1 MMLCLQC
8 NKQLNY
14 NLLNDSIMNTANR
27 KRTEIDAELDR
38 LEVEFEKNRK
48 EMQRLADENRRAGNR
63 YGELSNANHDI
74 NNRILTLLA
83 ERWESEGNEKRAPP
97 KNLPRRGKI
106 RNWKTHKEMKTMN
119 ANATV
124 GDKIRIIHL
133 RDEDSRYDGKEG
145 RSSSST
151 RSDNCTAHGAA
162 WQSSPKS
169 IGS

>member
-48 EMQRLADENRRAGNR
+48 EMQGLAGNR

-83 ERWESEGNEKRAPP
+83 ERWESEE
-97 KNLPRRGKI
+97 
-106 RNWKTHKEMKTMN
+106 
-119 ANATV
+119 
-124 GDKIRIIHL
+124 
-133 RDEDSRYDGKEG
+133 
-145 RSSSST
+145 
-151 RSDNCTAHGAA
+151 TAD
-162 WQSSPKS
+162 
-169 IGS
+169 

>member
-63 YGELSNANHDI
+63 YGELSNANHAN

-83 ERWESEGNEKRAPP
+83 ERWESEE
-97 KNLPRRGKI
+97 
-106 RNWKTHKEMKTMN
+106 
-119 ANATV
+119 
-124 GDKIRIIHL
+124 
-133 RDEDSRYDGKEG
+133 
-145 RSSSST
+145 
-151 RSDNCTAHGAA
+151 TAD
-162 WQSSPKS
+162 
-169 IGS
+169 

>member
-1 MMLCLQC
+1 MMSTLQC

-83 ERWESEGNEKRAPP
+83 ERWESEE
-97 KNLPRRGKI
+97 
-106 RNWKTHKEMKTMN
+106 TT
-119 ANATV
+119 
-124 GDKIRIIHL
+124 D
-133 RDEDSRYDGKEG
+133 
-145 RSSSST
+145 
-151 RSDNCTAHGAA
+151 
-162 WQSSPKS
+162 
-169 IGS
+169 